1 MVQQTATAGS
11 LITVAGALL
20 DASVL
25 AIVQQGDTYG
35 YALTQQMKERVGVA
49 ESTVYPVLKRL
60 ERDGSLRCYD
70 VPTDGRNRRYYA
82 CTDLGL
88 AKLAVLTEEWDGF
101 KKMIDSV
108 FHQEK
113 S

>member
-1 MVQQTATAGS
+1 MIQQTAPAGS
-11 LITVAGALL
+11 PITVAGALL

-60 ERDGSLRCYD
+60 EKDGSLWCYD

-82 CTDLGL
+82 CTDLGR
-88 AKLAVLTEEWDGF
+88 AKLAVLVNEWDGF